1 GGPMV
6 GCASPSVSMAGP
18 FAAGASSA
26 GTPATTSADTTG
38 TVSPGGGQTASSA
51 TKIDVPA
58 DIGPVA
64 LHDAAA
70 GGDAKALFEIGS

>member
-1 GGPMV
+1 MPG
-6 GCASPSVSMAGP
+6 AA
-18 FAAGASSA
+18 AAGASSA

-38 TVSPGGGQTASSA
+38 TVPPGGGQTASSA
-51 TKIDVPA
+51 AKIDVPA

-70 GGDAKALFEIGS
+70 GGDAKALFEIGSPP